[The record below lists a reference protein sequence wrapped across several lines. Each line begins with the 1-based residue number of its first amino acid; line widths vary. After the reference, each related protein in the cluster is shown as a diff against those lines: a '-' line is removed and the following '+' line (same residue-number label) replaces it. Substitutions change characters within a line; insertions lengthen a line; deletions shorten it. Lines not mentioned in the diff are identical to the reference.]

1 MRIKRDLII
10 LLFLSSLANATD
22 YYKCFYLRSYK
33 LQDSGLLK
41 ETHNWGENGFSAF
54 TVDSRT
60 GEYRSSLET
69 LSLKVVQ
76 VGNSDKSFLA
86 INPESVAR
94 YGWQLKITEYVDSP
108 KKPFIKADIFPLG
121 DITTGYCTKF

>member
-60 GEYRSSLET
+60 GEYRSSIGT
-69 LSLKVVQ
+69 YSLKVVQ
-76 VGNSDKSFLA
+76 VGNSDSSFLA
-86 INPESVAR
+86 INPELYVR
-94 YGWQLKITEYVDSP
+94 HGWQLKIAEYVDSP
-108 KKPFIKADIFPLG
+108 KKPFIKADIFPFG
-121 DITTGYCTKF
+121 EIKTGFCTKF